1 MIRLSIR
8 RKIMGIAV
16 VLIVLMTVTAV
27 MTVVLVMQVGTRIE
41 ELTYSYMPVYGDL
54 ARANVRSL
62 ERALSIRRIIIEKL
76 QSPEDASQYAA
87 LRNRYDALGGQVE
100 LEILAA
106 RAIVHGLIEKGPA
119 FGDVATLSQLET
131 RLDAVNDDSRRRLN
145 IENGR
150 LLAML
155 DAGNT
160 KALGEQ
166 MERIDELREDL
177 DRKLDGVRADMLAL
191 VRRDANMTVEK
202 QKEVMLISVILTA
215 LAAVLGL
222 VFAALVS
229 AGVTR
234 PVRRLLEGARAVEAG
249 KLDAMLVATSRDEIG
264 HLTVAF
270 NQMVEQLRLKERL
283 RETFGKYVDPR
294 VVEGLIA
301 GPALAAEGER
311 RVMTVLFCDVRGFTS
326 TSEGM
331 TPQGLVKVMNRY
343 FSTMS
348 APIRSHQGV
357 IDKYIGDAIM
367 AYWGPP
373 FAADAEQAR
382 LASLAALEMLQL
394 VPQLRAELPELLGV
408 RTLPNDFD
416 IRIGIATGEVLV
428 GSIGSELM
436 MSYTVM
442 GDTVNL
448 ASRLEGAN
456 KQYGARILVSEATI
470 SGAADAVE
478 AREIDRLVTLGQTRP
493 ESVFEIMGRK
503 GELTQ
508 AQLELRA
515 RFAEGLAAYR
525 AQRWQDARRAFAA
538 ALLAVPGDGPSMA
551 LVERIERL
559 VAAPPGEGWDGAWH
573 LERK

>member
-1 MIRLSIR
+1 VIRLSIR
-8 RKIMGIAV
+8 NKIMGIAV
-16 VLIVLMTVTAV
+16 TLVALMVVTAV
-27 MTVVLVMQVGTRIE
+27 WTVVLVMQVGSRIE
-41 ELTYSYMPVYGDL
+41 EFAYSYVPAYGDL
-54 ARANVRSL
+54 ARANIRSV
-62 ERALSIRRIIIEKL
+62 ERGLTVRRIVIDKL
-76 QSPEDASQYAA
+76 QSPEDGSRQTA
-87 LRNRYDALGGQVE
+87 LRDRYESLGTQVE

-106 RAIVHGLIEKGPA
+106 RALIRGLIVKGSA
-119 FGDVATLSQLET
+119 IGELSTLSQFESRIDAINDDTRRHIDAET
-131 RLDAVNDDSRRRLN
+131 R
-145 IENGR
+145 R
-150 LLAML
+150 LLAAL
-155 DAGNT
+155 DAGDE
-160 KALGEQ
+160 KALDEEI
-166 MERIDELREDL
+166 ERVDELRDEL
-177 DRKLDGVRADMLAL
+177 NKKLDGLRADMLAL
-191 VRRDANMTVEK
+191 LRRDASMTVEK
-202 QKEVMLISVILTA
+202 QQQVMLISFVLTV

-229 AGVTR
+229 SGVTR

-249 KLDAMLVATSRDEIG
+249 DLQGTIVATSRDEIG
-264 HLTVAF
+264 HLTTAF

-294 VVEGLIA
+294 VVAGLLE

-311 RVMTVLFCDVRGFTS
+311 RVMTVLFCDVKGFS
-326 TSEGM
+326 GTSEAM

-348 APIRSHQGV
+348 APIRAHQGV

-373 FAADAEQAR
+373 FAAADDQAR

-394 VPQLRAELPELLGV
+394 VTQLRAELPELLGV
-408 RTLPNDFD
+408 RSLPNTFD

-456 KQYGARILVSEATI
+456 KEYGGRILVSEATI
-470 SGAADAVE
+470 AGAADAIE
-478 AREIDRLVTLGQTRP
+478 AREIDRVVTLGQTRP
-493 ESVFEIMGRK
+493 EAVFEIMAGK
-503 GELTQ
+503 GQLTA

-515 RFAEGLAAYR
+515 RYSEGLTAYR
-525 AQRWQDARRAFAA
+525 AQRWKEARRCFESALAA
-538 ALLAVPGDGPSMA
+538 MPGDGPSMA
-551 LVERIERL
+551 FITRIERL
-559 VAAPPGEGWDGAWH
+559 IAAPPGDGWDGAWH